1 MSGICGIFNLNG
13 APVTRS
19 EIQNMA
25 ATLQRRGPDE
35 TGTWHQGSVGLGH
48 TMLRTTPESLHEH
61 PPVVNRQGDLF
72 ITADV
77 RLDNRDELIDVLG
90 LVNSPPE
97 EIGDQALILCAYERW
112 GRECPTKLLGAFAF
126 AVWDKRDQ
134 TLFCARDHF
143 GIKPFIYHHSPR
155 RFFTFASAP
164 RAMLALPQTPYRIN
178 EARIADFLITQLE
191 GIDKTSTFFEKIY
204 RLPPAHTLM
213 VTRQGVRLQRYW
225 TLEPA
230 AELRLSSDEEYAEA
244 FLDIFTRA
252 VCCRLRGTGPVGSML
267 SGGMDSGAI
276 VAVASALQA
285 EAGQGP
291 FPTFS
296 AVAPHRADCIETRTI
311 YAAQT
316 MDGLDP
322 HIVAH
327 GQWDQLLSDLQE
339 QTWDLD
345 EPFDGHMTLVR
356 AIYLDARRHG
366 VNVVLD
372 GIDGDTVLSEGTHI
386 ARLLR
391 RGRWMTAYREAVGQ
405 NRFWRGGYP
414 PTSYLYRSAI
424 QAFAPKQMPRLH
436 RLRHSCSS
444 KARVENNIRTSI
456 INPDF
461 AQRIFLAERLE
472 RLDSHRQPQR
482 RQSLPVE
489 RAAAV
494 DHPYLTV
501 GVERYNRVASSLGV
515 EPRHPFL
522 DRRLVDFCL
531 SLPGEQK
538 LGQGWPKIILRRAM
552 AGRLPEEVRWR
563 RGKEHLGW
571 AFTVDLMSTM
581 QTRVRSIIDDNMDLL
596 SKYVH
601 EEKIREICR
610 SYFEQGDP
618 TQEETVYE
626 AAHLAAWL
634 SRPIG
639 PTSFVTKS
647 S

>member
-13 APVTRS
+13 APVTRF
-19 EIQNMA
+19 EMQNMA

-48 TMLRTTPESLHEH
+48 TMLRTTPEQLYEH
-61 PPVVNRQGDLF
+61 PPVVNRRGDLV

-77 RLDNRDELIDVLG
+77 RLDNRYELIDLLG
-90 LVNSPPE
+90 LINSQPG
-97 EIGDQALILCAYERW
+97 EIGDHALILHAYEKW
-112 GRECPTKLLGAFAF
+112 GEDCPTKLMGAFAF
-126 AVWDKRDQ
+126 AIWDRKKQ

-143 GIKPFIYHHSPR
+143 GIRPFYYHHSDG
-155 RFFTFASAP
+155 RFFAFASEP
-164 RAMLALPQTPYRIN
+164 RAILVLPQTPCHIN
-178 EARIADFLITQLE
+178 EGRIADFLITQLE

-213 VTRQGVRLQRYW
+213 VTRQGVRRHQYW

-244 FLDIFTRA
+244 FLDIFTQA
-252 VCCRLRGTGPVGSML
+252 VSCRLRGTGRVGSML
-267 SGGMDSGAI
+267 SGGMDSGSV

-285 EAGQGP
+285 ETGRGP
-291 FPTFS
+291 IPTFS
-296 AVAPHRADCIETRTI
+296 AVAPHGTDCVETRTI

-322 HIVAH
+322 RVVTH
-327 GQWDQLLSDLQE
+327 GQWDQLLPDLQKQE
-339 QTWDLD
+339 WDLD

-372 GIDGDTVLSEGTHI
+372 GIDGDTILSEGSHI

-391 RGRWMTAYREAVGQ
+391 SARWMTAYQEAVGQ
-405 NRFWRGGYP
+405 NRFWCGGYP
-414 PTSYLYRSAI
+414 PAPYLYSSVI
-424 QAFAPKQMPRLH
+424 QAFAPNRVRRLRRLH
-436 RLRHSCSS
+436 HSRSS
-444 KARVENNIRTSI
+444 KARAETNIRTSI

-461 AQRIFLAERLE
+461 ARRVFLTERLE
-472 RLDSHRQPQR
+472 RLDSHRQPQH
-482 RQSLPVE
+482 RQSLPAE
-489 RAAAV
+489 RAKAV

-501 GVERYNRVASSLGV
+501 GVERYNRVASALGV

-522 DRRLVDFCL
+522 DRRLVDFSL

-538 LGQGWPKIILRRAM
+538 LSQGWPKIILRRAM

-571 AFTVDLMSTM
+571 AFTADLMSTM
-581 QTRVRSIIDDNMDLL
+581 QTSVRSIIDDNMDML
-596 SKYVH
+596 SEYVH
-601 EEKIREICR
+601 EEKLREMCR

-626 AAHLAAWL
+626 AAHLAEWL

-639 PTSFVTKS
+639 PTSFVIKS